1 MSYEEEHTCMSY
13 EEDDTCMLYEE
24 EHAYLKKKLN
34 GVSRPPAKEVSPVL
48 WFQPHDSSPV
58 YL

>member
-1 MSYEEEHTCMSY
+1 MSYEEEDTCMS
-13 EEDDTCMLYEE
+13 YEE